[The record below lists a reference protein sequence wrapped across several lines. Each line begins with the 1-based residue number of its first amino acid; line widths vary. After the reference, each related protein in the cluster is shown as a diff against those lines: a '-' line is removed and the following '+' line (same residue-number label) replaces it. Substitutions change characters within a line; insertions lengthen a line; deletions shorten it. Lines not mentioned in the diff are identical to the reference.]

1 MPLRQSVRLGL
12 IVGAL
17 FLLSACATTRV
28 ATAPARPAPT
38 SPPSSAAPIAPGY
51 EETGDAS
58 WYGHPYHGRKA
69 ASGETYDMNQM
80 TAAHRTLPFGTRV
93 RVESLGDGSSVEVRI
108 NDRGPFKDDKR
119 IIDLSYAAAKLLG
132 VVGPGVIPVKLHVV
146 SIPGYTNATAR
157 LAPAPATTTPP
168 APPSPPQAQASPPP
182 PPRPVVAASDVPP
195 ATVAPAPVA
204 AAPAAPTVAPV
215 VPAVGQTP
223 ISPPAQA
230 PPPIV
235 TDTAMSKPE
244 TVARTDVAPRVETAA
259 VARAPAPPMTPA
271 PAPSPPAPAPSPPAP
286 VMSAPPTSS
295 APAPAM
301 TAPPAPTAP
310 AQTVAAPAPTAPVR
324 LATAPPAPAAPA
336 PPTEG
341 WSVQL
346 GAYASEG
353 SAVSLRDSLA
363 RSWPDARVLRAEV
376 SGRTLWRVRV
386 GNYASRRDA
395 DEAARRLSASGYR
408 AMVVDSGRP

>member
-1 MPLRQSVRLGL
+1 MPPRQSVRLGL

-17 FLLSACATTRV
+17 FLLSACATSRV
-28 ATAPARPAPT
+28 ATAPARPAPA
-38 SPPSSAAPIAPGY
+38 PPPKSTAIAPGY

-93 RVESLGDGSSVEVRI
+93 RVESLVDGSAVEVRI

-119 IIDLSYAAAKLLG
+119 IIDLSYAAGKLLG
-132 VVGPGVIPVKLHVV
+132 VVGPGVIPVKLRVV
-146 SIPGYTNATAR
+146 SLPGTPSASATSG
-157 LAPAPATTTPP
+157 PAAASATPT
-168 APPSPPQAQASPPP
+168 AAASSPMPASPPP
-182 PPRPVVAASDVPP
+182 AAASPAPASPPSAPAVAAISAPATLVSAAPP
-195 ATVAPAPVA
+195 ATVPASAAPPSVPVA
-204 AAPAAPTVAPV
+204 SAAPLA
-215 VPAVGQTP
+215 GQTP

-235 TDTAMSKPE
+235 AETTTSKPE
-244 TVARTDVAPRVETAA
+244 TGARAEAAVRAPTSPAPTPVAPSPR
-259 VARAPAPPMTPA
+259 PPTPA
-271 PAPSPPAPAPSPPAP
+271 PG
-286 VMSAPPTSS
+286 
-295 APAPAM
+295 
-301 TAPPAPTAP
+301 
-310 AQTVAAPAPTAPVR
+310 
-324 LATAPPAPAAPA
+324 APAAPGVVS
-336 PPTEG
+336 EG

-353 SAVSLRDSLA
+353 SAVSLRDTLA
-363 RSWPDARVLRAEV
+363 RSWPDARILRAEV

-395 DEAARRLSASGYR
+395 DEAAKRLTASGYR
-408 AMVVDSGRP
+408 AMVVESGRP

>member
-1 MPLRQSVRLGL
+1 MPPRQSVRLGL

-17 FLLSACATTRV
+17 FLLSACATSRV
-28 ATAPARPAPT
+28 ATAPARPAPA
-38 SPPSSAAPIAPGY
+38 PPPKSTAIAPGY

-93 RVESLGDGSSVEVRI
+93 RVESLVDGSAVEVRI

-119 IIDLSYAAAKLLG
+119 IIDLSYAAGKLLG
-132 VVGPGVIPVKLHVV
+132 VVGPGVIPVKLRVV
-146 SIPGYTNATAR
+146 SLPGTPSASATPGPA
-157 LAPAPATTTPP
+157 AASATPTAAASSPMPASPPPAAASPAPASPPPAPAVAATSAPATLVSAAPPAAVPASAAPPTAPP
-168 APPSPPQAQASPPP
+168 APPAAALASAPPSE
-182 PPRPVVAASDVPP
+182 
-195 ATVAPAPVA
+195 PVA
-204 AAPAAPTVAPV
+204 SAAPLA
-215 VPAVGQTP
+215 GQTP

-235 TDTAMSKPE
+235 AETTTSKPE
-244 TVARTDVAPRVETAA
+244 TVPRAEAAVRAPTSPAPTPVAPSPR
-259 VARAPAPPMTPA
+259 PPTPA
-271 PAPSPPAPAPSPPAP
+271 PGAS
-286 VMSAPPTSS
+286 
-295 APAPAM
+295 
-301 TAPPAPTAP
+301 
-310 AQTVAAPAPTAPVR
+310 AAPGVVS
-324 LATAPPAPAAPA
+324 
-336 PPTEG
+336 EG

-353 SAVSLRDSLA
+353 SAVSLRDTLA
-363 RSWPDARVLRAEV
+363 RSWPDARILRAEV

-395 DEAARRLSASGYR
+395 DEAAKRLTASGYR
-408 AMVVDSGRP
+408 AMVVESGRP